1 MAYPSRPTS
10 MFAPGTSAAASLR
23 QPSGHHNISQQQST
37 ALASRIAAKQAELDN
52 LKQLRDMSASLAVQM
67 QTLESKLGTL
77 KDGTEAVACVLANW
91 DNVLRAIG
99 MASTNVAHTKGTTG
113 QASGAG
119 PKDGTSDGPMPATLV
134 RIPEAQQN
142 ASNKR

>member
-1 MAYPSRPTS
+1 

-77 KDGTEAVACVLANW
+77 KDGTEGLLIDHELLVAFPRQTDNKVPLTFAAFIAVACVLANW

-99 MASTNVAHTKGTTG
+99 MASSKF
-113 QASGAG
+113 QL
-119 PKDGTSDGPMPATLV
+119 LV
-134 RIPEAQQN
+134 GLGLPCSRIC
-142 ASNKR
+142 